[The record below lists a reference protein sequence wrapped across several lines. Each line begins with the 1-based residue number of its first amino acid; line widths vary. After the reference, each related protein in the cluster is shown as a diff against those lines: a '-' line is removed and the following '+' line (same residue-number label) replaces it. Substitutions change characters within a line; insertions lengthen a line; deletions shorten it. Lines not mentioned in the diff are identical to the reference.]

1 MNRYAYAVFCDDIRQ
16 EINGK
21 ITMVGIY
28 TDRLLVSSVPTVLP
42 KLCLALSIATDKEK
56 MFEEISVTG
65 TFGRDEVF
73 KMELHKEQIQNIV
86 AQAPKSET
94 PAKFFTVQLNA
105 ILTPFQ
111 LERTGKLVLTVMAD
125 GEELECGGLEISL
138 APPGTVIM

>member
-1 MNRYAYAVFCDDIRQ
+1 MNRYAYSVFCDDIRQ

-28 TDRLLVSSVPTVLP
+28 TNRLLVTSVPTVLP
-42 KLCLALSIATDKEK
+42 KLCLALSIATDKSS

-65 TFGRDEVF
+65 TFGADEVF
-73 KMELHKEQIQNIV
+73 KMELQKEQIEGII
-86 AQAPKSET
+86 AQSPDAES

-111 LERTGKLVLTVMAD
+111 LQHTGKLSLKVLAD
-125 GEELECGGLEISL
+125 GEELECAGLEMAL
-138 APPGTVIM
+138 APPGTVIL